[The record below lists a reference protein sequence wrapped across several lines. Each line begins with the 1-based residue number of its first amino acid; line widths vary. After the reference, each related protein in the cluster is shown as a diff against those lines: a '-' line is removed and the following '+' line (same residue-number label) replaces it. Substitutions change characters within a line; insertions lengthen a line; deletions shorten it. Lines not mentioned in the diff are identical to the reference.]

1 MCATERI
8 FPAEAWDEIS
18 SLAAAREAM
27 ELLLAESLRLAHE
40 SGALRSKDLA
50 SVTVDTTVQPKNV
63 AFPTDAK
70 LLHEAIK
77 GLNRLAN
84 KHGVRLRQSYVRIAK
99 HAPSSP
105 PSDTTSDASSYG

>member
-18 SLAAAREAM
+18 SLAAAREAL

-50 SVTVDTTVQPKNV
+50 RVTVDTTVQPKNV
-63 AFPTDAK
+63 AFPT
-70 LLHEAIK
+70 EAIK